1 MTPIDPEED
10 AWLEWER
17 SMARLGL
24 KYVPTVV
31 ISLVRGVALTLEI
44 FAPVSAPA
52 GSPAIVFVRPYL
64 LTLRGGG
71 PLWEGT
77 LEFRLNGA
85 GNSELGRIDLSE
97 PEVWAGDWVEFEF
110 CTPEESGEYRLVVR
124 YEGPYGTVREEFQL
138 RIVDD

>member
-17 SMARLGL
+17 VMARLGF

-31 ISLVRGVALTLEI
+31 ISRVRGVALMLEI

-52 GSPAIVFVRPYL
+52 GSSAIVFIRPYL

-77 LEFRLNGA
+77 LEFSLNGA
-85 GNSELGRIDLSE
+85 ENSGLGRIDLSE
-97 PEVWAGDWVEFEF
+97 PEVWADDWVEFEF
-110 CTPEESGEYRLVVR
+110 HTPEEPGKYRLVVR
-124 YEGPYGTVREEFQL
+124 YEGPYGTVKEEFQL
-138 RIVDD
+138 QIDD